1 MREPVILP
9 EANNEKVPQ
18 AQHPFYH
25 MVEIQTRFNDF
36 DMLGH
41 LNNSVYLQF
50 MDLAKVRY
58 FEAALGHPLDMHGP
72 GVVVVNIN
80 VSFFSPAYIS
90 EKLAVATACVKISQ
104 RSFILEQRVLNPE
117 SGRNSTPNG
126 QKPYADLK
134 AEALLAISIKNV
146 NFATMRTAQAP
157 FRPHSSWTSNNL
169 CAKYLKPRV
178 TQYATYPTPP
188 TTTVPWH

>member
-1 MREPVILP
+1 MNPITAIP
-9 EANNEKVPQ
+9 PCGNEKVPQ
-18 AQHPFYH
+18 PKCPFRH
-25 MVEIQTRFNDF
+25 LTEVQTRFNDF

-117 SGRNSTPNG
+117 SGDVKCVATTVMASFDMATATSPELD
-126 QKPYADLK
+126 PEWT
-134 AEALLAISIKNV
+134 EALRRFES
-146 NFATMRTAQAP
+146 
-157 FRPHSSWTSNNL
+157 
-169 CAKYLKPRV
+169 
-178 TQYATYPTPP
+178 
-188 TTTVPWH
+188 